1 MSRLIFYLIILGV
14 IYWVVKRALFP
25 PKRENTRFKEAAEE
39 MVQDPVCL
47 CYISKNQAY
56 AVSDRGKKLFFCSE
70 ECSKKYQA
78 ANVLPKT

>member
-25 PKRENTRFKEAAEE
+25 PKRENTRFKDAAEE
-39 MVQDPVCL
+39 MVQDPVCH
-47 CYISKNQAY
+47 CYIAKSQAY
-56 AVSDRGKKLFFCSE
+56 SVSLRGEKVFFCSE
-70 ECSKKYQA
+70 ECYQKYRA